1 MKRGNRYILTVWHFA
16 ILILGFFNDSY
27 VYSLN
32 DDDCIFHDLTPAV
45 SAVLCAVERRVWVL
59 ASNSSAITDVG
70 CLLGNSRCDS
80 VRHTPTESEIPPSEL
95 PPAAKNKQYQ
105 VFICIFIC
113 MYMYIYLHVSMCI

>member
-1 MKRGNRYILTVWHFA
+1 MKRENRYILTVWHFA

-70 CLLGNSRCDS
+70 CLLGASRCDS
-80 VRHTPTESEIPPSEL
+80 VRHIPTENEIPPSEL

-105 VFICIFIC
+105 VFIYIIIYICINI
-113 MYMYIYLHVSMCI
+113 HASVCI